1 MSTTNEGTAP
11 GAATQEAFDALMA
24 ELQRDA
30 TAFDFFALMRRV
42 DALRQHQPRTGEA
55 LRPRQEALRLGQ
67 APELDF
73 APAALQQLQARGDLP
88 PRLLVRFFGLLG
100 PQGPMP
106 LHFTEF
112 VRDRLHH
119 HGDATLARFLDLFH
133 HRLLSL
139 FYRAWAQ
146 SQPVVQGD
154 RPGSDR
160 YRAWLLAC
168 AGAPA
173 LGGVLPPAALA
184 FHAGTLAGR
193 SRHPEALAKVLRQYF
208 GVAARVESHVGHW
221 LSIDPADRSQLGFA
235 RNRSERSEHGER
247 PAPQLGLSANAGS
260 RVWDR
265 QYRFRLHLGPLDMTQ
280 YLAFLPG
287 GSAWPALQDW
297 VRLLAGRELQWDLQL
312 TLAGSARPQARL
324 GRDVRLG
331 VLGWLGS
338 KPGQGRSLRLRPLT
352 SFLTS
357 FPKPFPTSFPT
368 PRPGVL
374 P

>member
-1 MSTTNEGTAP
+1 MNSSAQGTAS

-24 ELQRDA
+24 ELQRDT

-42 DALRQHQPRTGEA
+42 DALRRHQPRTGEA

-67 APELDF
+67 AAELDF
-73 APAALQQLQARGDLP
+73 APAALQALQTGGDLP

-154 RPGSDR
+154 RPDSDR

-208 GVAARVESHVGHW
+208 GVAARVEPHVGHW
-221 LSIDPADRSQLGFA
+221 LNIDKADRSRLGHA
-235 RNRSERSEHGER
+235 RNRSEGSER
-247 PAPQLGLSANAGS
+247 AAPQLGLSANAGS

-312 TLAGSARPQARL
+312 TLAGSARPPARL
-324 GRDVRLG
+324 GRNVRLG

-357 FPKPFPTSFPT
+357 LPT

>member
-1 MSTTNEGTAP
+1 MSGTAGVTESGTP
-11 GAATQEAFDALMA
+11 VQEAFDALMA

-42 DALRQHQPRTGEA
+42 DALRRDQPRTGEA

-154 RPGSDR
+154 RPDGDR

-193 SRHPEALAKVLRQYF
+193 SRHPEALAKVLRQFF

-221 LSIDPADRSQLGFA
+221 LSIDPADHSRLGHA
-235 RNRSERSEHGER
+235 RNRAERSES
-247 PAPQLGLSANAGS
+247 PAAALGLSANAGS

-287 GSAWPALQDW
+287 GSAWPALQEW
-297 VRLLAGRELQWDLQL
+297 VRLLAGRELQWDLEL
-312 TLAGSARPQARL
+312 TLAGSARPDPRL
-324 GRDVRLG
+324 GRNVRLG

-338 KPGQGRSLRLRPLT
+338 RPGKGRSLRLRPLT

-357 FPKPFPTSFPT
+357 FPTTFPK

>member
-1 MSTTNEGTAP
+1 MSNSAEGIRS
-11 GAATQEAFDALMA
+11 GEATQDAFDALMT

-42 DALRQHQPRTGEA
+42 DALRRHQPRTGEA

-67 APELDF
+67 AAELDF
-73 APAALQQLQARGDLP
+73 APAALQKLQARGDSP

-154 RPGSDR
+154 RPDSDR

-173 LGGVLPPAALA
+173 LGGDLPPAALA

-193 SRHPEALAKVLRQYF
+193 SRHPEALAKVLWQYF
-208 GVAARVESHVGHW
+208 GVVARVEPHVGHW
-221 LSIDPADRSQLGFA
+221 LSIDPVDRSRLGFA
-235 RNRSERSEHGER
+235 RNRSERSEHSENA
-247 PAPQLGLSANAGS
+247 APQLGQSANAGS

-265 QYRFRLHLGPLDMTQ
+265 QYRFRLHLGPLDMAQ
-280 YLAFLPG
+280 YLAFLPS
-287 GSAWPALQDW
+287 GSAWPALQAW

-312 TLAGSARPQARL
+312 TLTGSARPEARL
-324 GRDVRLG
+324 GRNVRLG
-331 VLGWLGS
+331 VLGWLGTR
-338 KPGQGRSLRLRPLT
+338 PDRGRSLRLRPLT
-352 SFLTS
+352 SFLTH
-357 FPKPFPTSFPT
+357 
-368 PRPGVL
+368 RPGAL
-374 P
+374 E